1 MRLQMRSQL
10 ALIGLNIQKP
20 QLNLS
25 TTKPQVNIETTKPKI
40 TMQSSQSKVLID
52 QTECFADAGIKSPE
66 RMSAENAQ
74 RAKQIAQENIAK
86 VAQHGDQLS
95 DIHLVHDDSVIADQ
109 AEYNA
114 FTQFEHEYGYGAI
127 PKHSPK
133 FTPIK
138 GELQIDVQPGSI
150 NVDYQK
156 GTVNN
161 NFQRGKVETYLR
173 QKNSLE
179 ISVVNDRFDL
189 KV

>member
-1 MRLQMRSQL
+1 MRSQF
-10 ALIGLNIQKP
+10 ALIGMNIQKP
-20 QLNLS
+20 QLNLR
-25 TTKPQVNIETTKPKI
+25 TTRPSVNIETTQPKI
-40 TMQSSQSKVLID
+40 TMQSTQPKVLID

-66 RMSAENAQ
+66 RMTNENAQ

-95 DIHLVHDDSVIADQ
+95 NIHLSNDDSVIADQ

-114 FTQFEHEYGYGAI
+114 FTQFEHEYGYGVI
-127 PKHSPK
+127 PMHRPK

-138 GELQIDVQPGSI
+138 GELNIDVQKGSI
-150 NVDYQK
+150 NVDYRK
-156 GTVNN
+156 GNVEN
-161 NFQRGKVETYLR
+161 NFIRGKVETYLR

-179 ISVVNDRFDL
+179 ISVVNDKFDL